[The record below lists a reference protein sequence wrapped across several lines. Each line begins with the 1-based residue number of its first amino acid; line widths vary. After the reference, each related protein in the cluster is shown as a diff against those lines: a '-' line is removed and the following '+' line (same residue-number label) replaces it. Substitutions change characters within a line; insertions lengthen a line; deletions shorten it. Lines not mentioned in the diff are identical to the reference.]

1 MKESSKSH
9 VLSINKTQLW
19 SGSDTTSSK
28 VLFRQFTL
36 KSLECCESRVLK
48 KDLKSQLCRSSYTGS
63 SSSDSEDEEDEELRA
78 IRDAQRAKELRRK
91 FEVWENSQDA
101 KDQLAQMEAYD
112 ENGERLETAGILRR
126 KFEALRM
133 REEQASKT
141 PPPVKAQF
149 RPKRFKVKNNIK
161 IKKIKNAK
169 IEKKIFPS
177 KYQRCD
183 FFFFFNHI
191 FFFFYNFFFLFLFQ

>member
-1 MKESSKSH
+1 MN
-9 VLSINKTQLW
+9 VVI
-19 SGSDTTSSK
+19 
-28 VLFRQFTL
+28 VVF
-36 KSLECCESRVLK
+36 LK

-161 IKKIKNAK
+161 IKNAK
-169 IEKKIFPS
+169 IEKKSSLQNI
-177 KYQRCD
+177 KD
-183 FFFFFNHI
+183 VTFFFFF
-191 FFFFYNFFFLFLFQ
+191 

>member
-1 MKESSKSH
+1 M
-9 VLSINKTQLW
+9 
-19 SGSDTTSSK
+19 
-28 VLFRQFTL
+28 
-36 KSLECCESRVLK
+36 
-48 KDLKSQLCRSSYTGS
+48 
-63 SSSDSEDEEDEELRA
+63 RA

-149 RPKRFKVKNNIK
+149 RPKRFKVKYNIK
-161 IKKIKNAK
+161 IKKIENAK
-169 IEKKIFPS
+169 IEKKNLPFKIS
-177 KYQRCD
+177 K
-183 FFFFFNHI
+183 I
-191 FFFFYNFFFLFLFQ
+191 

>member
-161 IKKIKNAK
+161 IKKIENAK
-169 IEKKIFPS
+169 IEKKKIFPS
-177 KYQRCD
+177 KYQRYD
-183 FFFFFNHI
+183 LIFFSFFFN
-191 FFFFYNFFFLFLFQ
+191 